1 MWDYHMTFI
10 EWAGKT
16 ILKKEN
22 LSAYANLQVTFGA
35 TMSEGENTDG
45 CLKAGPISTL

>member
-10 EWAGKT
+10 ESAGKA

-35 TMSEGENTDG
+35 TMSEGKIQKDV
-45 CLKAGPISTL
+45 

>member
-35 TMSEGENTDG
+35 TMSEGENTKG